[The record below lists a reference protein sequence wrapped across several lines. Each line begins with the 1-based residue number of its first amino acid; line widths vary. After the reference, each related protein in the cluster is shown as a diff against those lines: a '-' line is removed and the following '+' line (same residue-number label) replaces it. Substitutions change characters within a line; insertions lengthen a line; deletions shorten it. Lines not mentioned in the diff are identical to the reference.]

1 MSDPIELEV
10 TEILQNM
17 GIAKIHRTL
26 DSNNNPILI
35 IIPKD
40 TTNYKTLQFEIDE
53 DPEAAAYSCES
64 ACRDFLDLKIIS
76 ALQIFVTDN
85 WDKIIP
91 PEEEEGGSAGEGG
104 KKQQPEKISHRSRY
118 TDTKNNILYESI
130 LVDGKAVWLTSK
142 NGVVDISKGPIILE
156 ADTKNK
162 SKIEPISQ
170 EDHQTKAYSFKDEEE
185 VSATSTS
192 FDKLDN
198 TIKKID
204 SKYIDADDYHVSML
218 TVSVIFTYFQD
229 RVGTTHYLFFVGPPN
244 CGKTN
249 NLTLI
254 QEMGYRCMGS
264 TGMNVCRYLHISRT
278 T

>member
-91 PEEEEGGSAGEGG
+91 PEEEEGDALAKGE
-104 KKQQPEKISHRSRY
+104 RSNNQRKY
-118 TDTKNNILYESI
+118 HIVQDT
-130 LVDGKAVWLTSK
+130 
-142 NGVVDISKGPIILE
+142 
-156 ADTKNK
+156 
-162 SKIEPISQ
+162 
-170 EDHQTKAYSFKDEEE
+170 QTQK
-185 VSATSTS
+185 
-192 FDKLDN
+192 
-198 TIKKID
+198 TIF
-204 SKYIDADDYHVSML
+204 SMNP
-218 TVSVIFTYFQD
+218 
-229 RVGTTHYLFFVGPPN
+229 YLSMAKPYG
-244 CGKTN
+244 
-249 NLTLI
+249 
-254 QEMGYRCMGS
+254 
-264 TGMNVCRYLHISRT
+264 
-278 T
+278 